1 MRTAG
6 DFSEAGTWSFKK
18 FFERRKFSD
27 CGAGRI
33 VKQRD
38 KSREGGNSLIEFAM
52 IAPWF
57 FVLFTGVADAGFA
70 TYGLIAV
77 QNAARVAALHGAANA
92 TTAADQAGACAL
104 VIQEL
109 TGLPKI
115 GSGFSSNCSSD
126 PVTVT
131 VNYCDGT
138 TPCTGS
144 TTSVDSGPAAFVA
157 VTYQLPH
164 LFQVP
169 FTGLTSIT
177 RTAEMRL
184 RDPLP

>member
-1 MRTAG
+1 MRRAH
-6 DFSEAGTWSFKK
+6 K
-18 FFERRKFSD
+18 RRN
-27 CGAGRI
+27 
-33 VKQRD
+33 
-38 KSREGGNSLIEFAM
+38 GGNSLVEFVL

-57 FVLFTGVADAGFA
+57 FLLFTGVVDAGFA

-77 QNAARVAALHGAANA
+77 QNAARVAALHGAAN
-92 TTAADQAGACAL
+92 TITASDRAGACAL

-109 TGLPKI
+109 QGLPKI
-115 GSGFSSNCSSD
+115 GSSFSGDFTSD

-144 TTSVDSGPAAFVA
+144 STSVDSGPATFVS
-157 VTYQLPH
+157 VSYQLPA
-164 LFQVP
+164 LFQLP
-169 FTGLTSIT
+169 ISGLTSIT